1 MSFMIDQSFSRACRG
16 ALLLLTSFLF
26 LSPAWAEDEPDSELE
41 KLEMPEYEQS
51 LRPGAD
57 ILDLDDMDITGN
69 PLKDLFEKWPAD
81 LVIAPVPGY
90 SPQLGWNLALV
101 SAYFL
106 EPDEEVD
113 HAASV
118 LGGFAYFSEN
128 GSRAFGVGAN
138 MHLLNDDLRVQAG
151 GLYADVRY
159 DYYLNNVL
167 GSGRDL
173 VVPIEQSGP
182 GYFVSASWRVWKKL
196 YVGIGYLGGELE
208 TGLRGEAPIL
218 PPELIPDLTLG
229 LGAVTIPLR
238 IDSRD
243 DEIFPRNG
251 WKVDANTI
259 LYRESVGGDF
269 DAETYKVALNY
280 YLPMR
285 DQDVLASRLIIRG
298 TGGDAPFFLLS
309 TLGGS
314 TDLRGYPSG
323 RYRDR
328 YMYAVQSEYRWH
340 FNDSWIFTGFAG
352 FGEVANEISGFGED
366 LLPAAGVGVRFVL
379 SKKHKVSLSSDV
391 AVGKDGWEFYFGVGE
406 AF

>member
-1 MSFMIDQSFSRACRG
+1 MIDQSFSRAFHG
-16 ALLLLTSFLF
+16 AVLLLTSLLF
-26 LSPAWAEDEPDSELE
+26 LSPSWGEEAPGSELE
-41 KLEMPEYEQS
+41 EPEMPGYEES
-51 LRPGAD
+51 LGPGVE

-69 PLKDLFEKWPAD
+69 PLKNFFDKWPAD

-106 EPDEEVD
+106 DPDEEVD
-113 HAASV
+113 HASSV

-128 GSRAFGVGAN
+128 GSRAFGLGAN
-138 MHLLNDDLRVQAG
+138 LHLLDDNLRVQAG

-159 DYYLNNVL
+159 DYYINDIL

-182 GYFVSASWRVWKKL
+182 AFFANGSWRVWRRL
-196 YVGIGYLGGELE
+196 YVGIGYLGGELD

-218 PPELIPDLTLG
+218 PPELIPDLTLR

-269 DAETYKVALNY
+269 DAETYKLALNY
-280 YLPMR
+280 YAPMR
-285 DQDVLASRLIIRG
+285 EQDVLASRLIVRG

-328 YMYAVQSEYRWH
+328 YMYALQSEYRWH
-340 FNDSWIFTGFAG
+340 FNDNWIFTGFAG
-352 FGEVANEISGFGED
+352 FGEVASEFSGFGED